1 MVSKT
6 VKKTRRYSKDKSYY
20 NERKIELN
28 LKNPI
33 DYSMYKNNGV
43 KTSKYNLLN
52 FIPLNFFYQFSKVA
66 NIYFLILTILQT
78 VKTISITN
86 GVPTIAPSLVFVIF
100 VSMVKDL
107 LEDLKRWKSDAEE
120 NNGGVLVFENGFFQ
134 KKTWKD
140 LKVGKI
146 VKIQEDEPLPADLIV
161 LGTSNENGKCYIET
175 KNLDGETNLKIKK
188 VANKLSDIFSN
199 KPTNYLMEK
208 SLGIKYEAP
217 NSYLYVFKG
226 FVQVYVKDDNNVNI
240 PLDNNNIILRGSSL
254 KNTDY
259 IIGVVCYSGHQ
270 TKVMMNSI
278 KAREKKSL
286 LETQLN
292 SYIILVFLFLIIFC
306 MIGAAIYILWI
317 NQNFEDIGYLEIN
330 LDSSLTDFLKRFGN
344 WLLIFG
350 NFLPISLIVTIEMVK
365 FFQAILM
372 SKNKNMIDKNNRKS
386 IVQSSNLNEELGQI
400 NYIFSDKT
408 GTLTCNDMIFKY
420 IIVGDK
426 IFGEKKN
433 EEEIS
438 IINKEEKPS
447 FIRENIPH
455 VDFDDNSFFCS
466 IKENEDIKEI
476 IQLLGTCHD
485 INIHKNEYQANSPDE
500 LALVYFAKKC
510 GFEFSKRNEK
520 GDLII
525 DAYGKKI
532 VFKVLE
538 VFQFSSDRK
547 RMSIIVK
554 DKDDKI
560 WLYCKGADN
569 IIFSRSDK
577 VLKNG
582 KDVSFLEK
590 AVDNFAVQGLRTLV
604 LARKK
609 ITQLE
614 YSKFS
619 EEYEKAMN
627 DLNNREKKIKIL
639 QSEFENGLQVI
650 GATVI
655 EDKLQD
661 QVPESIKD
669 FIKAGIKVWVLTGDK
684 METAINIG
692 HSTNL
697 ISKGLLLLKLSSFEK
712 SRLRKSLNEYLKN
725 LDNLKKSEFA
735 FVISGDALITIF
747 QNQKLKKKLTKI
759 ILFAK
764 SVICCRV
771 SPKQKA
777 LIVKMVKEA
786 IPTARTLGIGD
797 GANDVN
803 MIVAANVGVGIKG
816 FEGQQAARS
825 SDYVI
830 GEFKLLHT
838 LLFFYGREYY
848 RKNSYLILYNF
859 WKNVILVLPQ
869 FFYALLYNNFS
880 GVTLY
885 EGYLYQFVNV
895 FYTSIPII
903 IFAIYDQ
910 ELLEEELKSNP
921 KYYKIGLQRLLF
933 NTLNFS
939 VWYFKGICQAFFI
952 CLLSSFIEMAPQK
965 NGRFLGFWGF
975 GIIVFLNTQIVS
987 NIKILIISNSYNFWV
1002 FFFTFG
1008 SFLLFILS
1016 FFLVNISPSN
1026 DHYELLEEV
1035 LGSPIF
1041 YISLIMIITV
1051 CSFFDYLWN
1060 LAQKI
1065 IFFNYINIVLPQK
1078 KVKDE
1083 ILETQTLETF
1093 SDLEKMENVDDS
1105 IMVNDKKHSQRNMDN
1120 ETRIILS
1127 EKTEKSSDRKEHLK
1141 SLTTLLQK
1149 KKF

>member
-6 VKKTRRYSKDKSYY
+6 EKKPRKFSKDNSYY
-20 NERKIELN
+20 NERKIEIN
-28 LKNPI
+28 LKKPV
-33 DYSMYKNNGV
+33 DFSMYKDNSV
-43 KTSKYNLLN
+43 KTSKYNIVN

-86 GVPTIAPSLVFVIF
+86 GVPTIAPSLIFVIF
-100 VSMVKDL
+100 VSMVKDF

-120 NNGGVLVFENGFFQ
+120 NNCLVLVFENGFFQ
-134 KKTWKD
+134 KKTWKY
-140 LKVGKI
+140 LKVGMI
-146 VKIQEDEPLPADLIV
+146 VKIQEGELLPADLIV
-161 LGTSNENGKCYIET
+161 LATSKDSGKCFIET

-188 VANKLSDIFSN
+188 VEGKLKDIFCN
-199 KPTNYLMEK
+199 KPTHYLMEK
-208 SLGIKYEAP
+208 SIGIKYEAP

-226 FVQVYVKDDNNVNI
+226 FVQVYGDKINGNVNI
-240 PLDNNNIILRGSSL
+240 PLDNNNIILRGSIL
-254 KNTDY
+254 KNTDFV
-259 IIGVVCYSGHQ
+259 IGVVCYSGHQ

-317 NQNFEDIGYLEIN
+317 NQNFENISYLEIEI
-330 LDSSLTDFLKRFGN
+330 DSSLTDFLKRFGN
-344 WLLIFG
+344 WILIFG
-350 NFLPISLIVTIEMVK
+350 NFLPISLIVTIETVK

-372 SKNKNMIDKNNRKS
+372 SKNKNMIDKNNRKA

-420 IIVGDK
+420 IIIGDEVY
-426 IFGEKKN
+426 GN
-433 EEEIS
+433 SEEIY
-438 IINKEEKPS
+438 INKQDRPD
-447 FIRENIPH
+447 FIKDNIQH
-455 VDFDDNSFFCS
+455 VDFEDNRFFNS
-466 IKENEDIKEI
+466 INDNNNIREV

-510 GFEFSKRNEK
+510 GFEFFKRNEK
-520 GDLII
+520 GDLVIKE
-525 DAYGKKI
+525 YGKES
-532 VFKVLE
+532 VFKILE
-538 VFQFSSDRK
+538 VFQFSSARK

-569 IIFSRSDK
+569 VIFSRSEK
-577 VLKNG
+577 KLENG
-582 KDVSFLEK
+582 KDISELEK
-590 AVDNFAVQGLRTLV
+590 KVDNFAVKGLRTLI
-604 LARKK
+604 LARKQ
-609 ITQLE
+609 ITKNE
-614 YSKFS
+614 YFKFS
-619 EEYEKAMN
+619 EEYQKAMN
-627 DLNNREKKIKIL
+627 DLNNRETKVKNL
-639 QSEFENGLQVI
+639 QSKFENGLKVI

-661 QVPESIKD
+661 NVPESIKD
-669 FIKAGIKVWVLTGDK
+669 FIEAGIKVWVLTGDK

-697 ISKGLLLLKLSSFEK
+697 ISHNLIILKLSSFEK
-712 SRLRKSLNEYLKN
+712 NRLRKSLNEYLKS
-725 LDNLKKSEFA
+725 LESLKKSEFA

-747 QNQKLKKKLTKI
+747 QNENLKKKLTKI
-759 ILFAK
+759 ILLAK

-786 IPTARTLGIGD
+786 IPSARTLGIGD

-830 GEFKLLHT
+830 GEFQLLHT

-869 FFYALLYNNFS
+869 FFYALVYNNFS

-885 EGYLYQFVNV
+885 EGFLYQFVNV

-903 IFAIYDQ
+903 IFAIYDK
-910 ELLEEELKSNP
+910 ELLESELKENP

-952 CLLSSFIEMAPQK
+952 CLFSSFIEFAPQT

-1002 FFFTFG
+1002 FFITFG
-1008 SFLLFILS
+1008 SFFLFILS
-1016 FFLVNISPSN
+1016 FFLVNISESN
-1026 DHYELLEEV
+1026 DHYDLLGEV

-1060 LAQKI
+1060 IAQKI
-1065 IFFNYINIVLPQK
+1065 IFFNYINIVLPEK
-1078 KVKDE
+1078 KKAKEE

-1093 SDLEKMENVDDS
+1093 SDLEKMDNVMNNNIIKNNS
-1105 IMVNDKKHSQRNMDN
+1105 ERNINN

-1127 EKTEKSSDRKEHLK
+1127 EKTEKNSGQKERLK

-1149 KKF
+1149 KK